1 MIFLPT
7 KESIGNVSRPRLSG
21 KVAALAVGRGKY
33 EQTHKRV
40 SYRTVLNTCPS
51 FLNGMKKAVG
61 NIFIKSM
68 GKSEESGQRLQ
79 LSNVFSIILCR
90 ILR

>member
-1 MIFLPT
+1 M
-7 KESIGNVSRPRLSG
+7 SRNE
-21 KVAALAVGRGKY
+21 K
-33 EQTHKRV
+33 
-40 SYRTVLNTCPS
+40 TVFYKTVVNTCPS

-61 NIFIKSM
+61 NIFMKSM

>member
-1 MIFLPT
+1 MTHTEKP
-7 KESIGNVSRPRLSG
+7 SPCPG
-21 KVAALAVGRGKY
+21 KVAAIAVGRGKL
-33 EQTHKRV
+33 EQKRKN
-40 SYRTVLNTCPS
+40 SFLQNSINTCPS

-61 NIFIKSM
+61 NIFMKST

-79 LSNVFSIILCR
+79 LSNVFSITLCR